1 MVGIMTSSILFTACQ
16 KTDDVDTNQ
25 IDSGKIALNSFGP
38 SPAMR
43 GGELRFIGTN
53 LDQVTQIDLP
63 GAEGI
68 TEIKKVSKF
77 EVRIEI
83 PQTAEPGFITLKTPK
98 GDIVTKTEIS
108 FKEPIT
114 IEKVTPAEAK
124 AGETVTIEGDYLNN
138 VEEII
143 FANDVHVL
151 KEAFVSQARKKIE
164 IKVPVNAQTG
174 KIIVSDGLDLLSDG
188 EETPNWIYSEKEL
201 VVTLPKVTKLAPS
214 PVKSEE
220 NLTIEGSLLRL
231 VESVV
236 FENSEAV
243 VVAQEDPT
251 KEKSSLVVK
260 VPVDAKTGDLTLVL
274 LSGVEVNAGKVT
286 LTVPTAEIDGLKASY
301 GVAEEVV
308 VAGENLNLVKQVNFA
323 NKEEAEFAITEE
335 GKLVITVPQEAQGG
349 NITLILGNG
358 NIIEL
363 EGFVTTK
370 PVFTFP
376 ASATP
381 LDKLVV
387 ESTLS
392 DRVITIMF
400 GELEAVVTDNEG
412 ASFTVIVPLEA
423 ETGAVKMIMDN
434 GEEVEVGDIT
444 ISSFDF
450 CAVKEFAAESTLAGD
465 LIEMTVV
472 NGENLTNVQLNDVDV
487 KYLLVGKKLYV
498 ATGLNP
504 GVQKL
509 SLISGAVNVDYF
521 VTIESLGL
529 VEETLYDEP
538 IDISGWTSYELNI
551 DFSDVPDGADIRVRY
566 TLTGDS
572 PAFKIYDGH
581 WGNVFDGTDDTPE
594 SLELLHSSDYIDL
607 PVTKFPFSDW
617 GYTIIMHGQDMIVSS
632 ISWVKDFSLLHPVWD
647 ESYVFFDFDGK
658 GSWWGSF
665 GEVENN
671 ASLSLDGSSYF
682 RINAD
687 LPNGWADFFWR
698 NGAND
703 LKTDGVTVDGWVI
716 KMDVN
721 VLSGTTQNMKFRL
734 KGTDGDFW
742 YIMPGI
748 ENKGGWHTVVIPLD
762 QFVDGDGE
770 GSNHLP
776 NVQNIDSDFG
786 MATAGEAGFV
796 DMCIDNIRFEPK
808 R

>member
-1 MVGIMTSSILFTACQ
+1 MKNIKFKKLAYILMVGIMTSSILFTACQ

-68 TEIKKVSKF
+68 TEIKNVSKF

-124 AGETVTIEGDYLNN
+124 AGETVTIEGDYLSN

-174 KIIVSDGLDLLSDG
+174 KVIVSDGLDLLSDG
-188 EETPNWIYSEKEL
+188 EETPNWIYSESEL
-201 VVTLPKVTKLAPS
+201 VVTLSKVTKLSPS

-251 KEKSSLVVK
+251 KEISSLVVK

-323 NKEEAEFAITEE
+323 NKEEAEFALTEE
-335 GKLVITVPQEAQGG
+335 GKLVVTVPQEAQSG
-349 NITLILGNG
+349 NITLVLGNG
-358 NIIEL
+358 NTLEL

-392 DRVITIMF
+392 DRVSKIIF
-400 GELEAVVTDNEG
+400 GDAEAIVTDNEG
-412 ASFTVIVPLEA
+412 ASFTVVVPFEA
-423 ETGAVKMIMDN
+423 ESGTVKMVMDN
-434 GEEVEVGDIT
+434 GEEVEVGDIVL
-444 ISSFDF
+444 SVVEY
-450 CAVKEFAAESTLAGD
+450 AVLLNVNLDLEVAANSLFVGTMLNYEVLVGVK
-465 LIEMTVV
+465 L
-472 NGENLTNVQLNDVDV
+472 NGEDA
-487 KYLLVGKKLYV
+487 KYLVVGDQLYL
-498 ATGLNP
+498 TIG
-504 GVQKL
+504 
-509 SLISGAVNVDYF
+509 SLIGVNKITLISDTGQEPEFEFTVYSTSFMD
-521 VTIESLGL
+521 VL
-529 VEETLYDEP
+529 LYDTPVEL
-538 IDISGWTSYELNI
+538 SAWSANYELNV
-551 DFSDVPDGADIRVRY
+551 DFSEAPDDALVRIRY
-566 TLTGDS
+566 TKTNDA
-572 PAFKIYDGH
+572 PQMKIFNGH
-581 WGNVFDGTDDTPE
+581 WEQAWDGTSGDNAANI
-594 SLELLHSSDYIDL
+594 SGSDYLD
-607 PVTKFPFSDW
+607 FPLSMFPYSDW
-617 GYTIIMHGQDMIVSS
+617 GYTVILQGDGLIISS
-632 ISWVKDFSLLHPVWD
+632 ISWVKDFSAPATIW
-647 ESYVFFDFDGK
+647 E
-658 GSWWGSF
+658 GSF
-665 GEVENN
+665 NN
-671 ASLSLDGSSYF
+671 AGWDGNQDLAWGGFDWSTVSAGQTLYF
-682 RINAD
+682 T
-687 LPNGWADFFWR
+687 FSV
-698 NGAND
+698 
-703 LKTDGVTVDGWVI
+703 K
-716 KMDVN
+716 
-721 VLSGTTQNMKFRL
+721 
-734 KGTDGDFW
+734 
-742 YIMPGI
+742 
-748 ENKGGWHTVVIPLD
+748 
-762 QFVDGDGE
+762 DGE
-770 GSNHLP
+770 GWACISLRHGEGWGNLP
-776 NVQNIDSDFG
+776 GDVASQVDFG
-786 MATAGEAGFV
+786 PG
-796 DMCIDNIRFEPK
+796 DNIWTLELTQEIIDDLNANGGLVITGDHITITK
-808 R
+808 VGLK